1 MKKNEILRRIPKIDE
16 VLKAGGLELLF
27 AGAGRTVVT
36 EAARSVIQDLRNE
49 ILKMTPEELEEFDI
63 QRMDIEAVANRVI
76 AYMEQEDCNNL
87 YPVINAT
94 GTILHTNLG
103 RAPLCK
109 EAVENVAAVSKGYSN
124 LEYDVE
130 AGKRG
135 SRHNIVSKL
144 ICELTGAED
153 AMLVNNNASATMI
166 VLSAEMFAKIADL
179 IDGIE
184 EIDEGEESITVIP
197 EEEEPEAED
206 EWVEAEKKATAKKGA
221 VKATVLEADD
231 IDGMLEWLK
240 GELENLEEEADD

>member
-49 ILKMTPEELEEFDI
+49 ILKMSPEELEEFDI

-103 RAPLCK
+103 RAPLSDWK
-109 EAVENVAAVSKGYSN
+109 EILPAPGRRLHSGNDCRPAKRAGG
-124 LEYDVE
+124 E
-130 AGKRG
+130 AGGHDPRFPGRG
-135 SRHNIVSKL
+135 YL
-144 ICELTGAED
+144 G
-153 AMLVNNNASATMI
+153 
-166 VLSAEMFAKIADL
+166 
-179 IDGIE
+179 DG
-184 EIDEGEESITVIP
+184 TVR
-197 EEEEPEAED
+197 
-206 EWVEAEKKATAKKGA
+206 
-221 VKATVLEADD
+221 
-231 IDGMLEWLK
+231 
-240 GELENLEEEADD
+240 

>member
-153 AMLVNNNASATMI
+153 AMLVNNN
-166 VLSAEMFAKIADL
+166 LSRSGRDPT
-179 IDGIE
+179 GS
-184 EIDEGEESITVIP
+184 G
-197 EEEEPEAED
+197 
-206 EWVEAEKKATAKKGA
+206 KKTSFRQ
-221 VKATVLEADD
+221 
-231 IDGMLEWLK
+231 
-240 GELENLEEEADD
+240 

>member
-49 ILKMTPEELEEFDI
+49 ILKMSPEELEEFDI
-63 QRMDIEAVANRVI
+63 HRMDIEAVANWVI

-109 EAVENVAAVSKGYSN
+109 EAVENVAAVSKCRKGDEESKVMYAYFDGAFHTIWN
-124 LEYDVE
+124 LIKENHLEVEYHRFVRQRQRAEKEENDKGMG
-130 AGKRG
+130 AGRTG
-135 SRHNIVSKL
+135 TG
-144 ICELTGAED
+144 EGAEED
-153 AMLVNNNASATMI
+153 
-166 VLSAEMFAKIADL
+166 VL
-179 IDGIE
+179 
-184 EIDEGEESITVIP
+184 
-197 EEEEPEAED
+197 
-206 EWVEAEKKATAKKGA
+206 
-221 VKATVLEADD
+221 
-231 IDGMLEWLK
+231 
-240 GELENLEEEADD
+240 

>member
-166 VLSAEMFAKIADL
+166 VLSAMA
-179 IDGIE
+179 
-184 EIDEGEESITVIP
+184 EGKEVI
-197 EEEEPEAED
+197 
-206 EWVEAEKKATAKKGA
+206 VSR
-221 VKATVLEADD
+221 
-231 IDGMLEWLK
+231 
-240 GELENLEEEADD
+240 GELVEIGGAFRIPDIMEQSGATLRDIGTKIGRAHV

>member
-63 QRMDIEAVANRVI
+63 QRMDIKAVANRVI

-103 RAPLCK
+103 RAPP
-109 EAVENVAAVSKGYSN
+109 G
-124 LEYDVE
+124 
-130 AGKRG
+130 
-135 SRHNIVSKL
+135 
-144 ICELTGAED
+144 T
-153 AMLVNNNASATMI
+153 
-166 VLSAEMFAKIADL
+166 
-179 IDGIE
+179 
-184 EIDEGEESITVIP
+184 
-197 EEEEPEAED
+197 
-206 EWVEAEKKATAKKGA
+206 
-221 VKATVLEADD
+221 
-231 IDGMLEWLK
+231 
-240 GELENLEEEADD
+240 